1 MSDRQLID
9 QLSVLTTEQLNP
21 SSNNLD
27 TLTTAELIN
36 VINREDAKVHE
47 AVAHV
52 SQRIAEFVDAL
63 VANMRRGGRL
73 IYLGAGT
80 SGRLG
85 VLDAVECPPTF
96 STPDS
101 LVVGLIA
108 GGERAMYKAV
118 EGAEDSE
125 DCGRAELASLG
136 LSSVDT
142 VVGIAAS
149 GRTPYVMGAL
159 AYARS
164 VGVTTAAVCCN
175 LNTPVGG
182 LADFPIEV
190 DVGPEV
196 LTGST
201 RMKAGTAQKM
211 ILNMISTA
219 AMVQLGKT
227 FKNLMVDVKATNAKL
242 KARGVRIITMATGAS
257 IEAAQAL
264 LEQGEGDVKTAILIY
279 HGHSKDHAQALLKIN
294 HGDLSACLT

>member
-9 QLSVLTTEQLNP
+9 QLSGLTTEQLNP
-21 SSNNLD
+21 NSNNLD
-27 TLTTAELIN
+27 TLTTSELIN

-47 AVAHV
+47 AVACV
-52 SQRIAEFVDAL
+52 SPKIAEFVDVL

-125 DCGRAELASLG
+125 ECGRRELASLD
-136 LSSVDT
+136 LSPTDT
-142 VVGIAAS
+142 VVGVAAS

-159 AYARS
+159 AYARCE
-164 VGVTTAAVCCN
+164 GVTTAAVCCN
-175 LNTPVGG
+175 LSTPVGE

-190 DVGPEV
+190 DVGPEI

-219 AMVQLGKT
+219 AMVKLGKT
-227 FKNLMVDVKATNAKL
+227 FRNLMVDVKATNAKL

-257 IEAAQAL
+257 VETAQRLLQEAD
-264 LEQGEGDVKTAILIY
+264 GDVKTAILIH
-279 HGHSKDHAQALLKIN
+279 HGHTKRRAQELLKLN
-294 HGDLSACLT
+294 NGVLSACLA

>member
-1 MSDRQLID
+1 MSDRKLID
-9 QLSVLTTEQLNP
+9 QLSVLTTEQINP
-21 SSNNLD
+21 NSSNLD
-27 TLTTAELIN
+27 TLTTTELIN
-36 VINREDAKVHE
+36 VINSEDAKVHE
-47 AVAHV
+47 AVARV
-52 SQRIAEFVDAL
+52 SPRIAEFVDAL

-96 STPDS
+96 STADS
-101 LVVGLIA
+101 LVIGLIA

-125 DCGRAELASLG
+125 ECGRTELAALG

-164 VGVTTAAVCCN
+164 EGVATAAVCCN
-175 LNTPVGG
+175 LSTPVGE

-190 DVGPEV
+190 DVGPEI

-227 FKNLMVDVKATNAKL
+227 FRNLMVDVKATNAKL
-242 KARGVRIITMATGAS
+242 KARGVRIITLATGAS
-257 IEAAQAL
+257 VENAQRLLQEAD
-264 LEQGEGDVKTAILIY
+264 GDVKTAILIH
-279 HGHSKDHAQALLKIN
+279 HGHTKRRAQELLKLN
-294 HGDLSACLT
+294 NGVLSACLA